1 MTTVEKLLLAN
12 LAGEAILAGL
22 LVRSHNKLIDERNA
36 VFASDRIYSYMGL
49 RRKKEYKKY
58 EERHKS
64 KD

>member
-36 VFASDRIYSYMGL
+36 VFEHRRIDSYMGV
-49 RRKKEYKKY
+49 RKKKEYKKY

>member
-1 MTTVEKLLLAN
+1 MTTMEKLLVAN
-12 LAGEAILAGL
+12 LIGEAAIVGL
-22 LVRSHNKLIDERNA
+22 IVQSHNKLIDERNA
-36 VFASDRIYSYMGL
+36 VFEHRRINSYMGV